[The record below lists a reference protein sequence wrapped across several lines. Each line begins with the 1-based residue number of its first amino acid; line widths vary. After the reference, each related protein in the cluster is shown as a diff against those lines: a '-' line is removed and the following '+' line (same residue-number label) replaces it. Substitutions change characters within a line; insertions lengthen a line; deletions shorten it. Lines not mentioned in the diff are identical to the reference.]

1 MNRAHPRIASILV
14 LAGLG
19 LVGCAHKAATTA
31 PDAPPTVPPAASEPA
46 APSPSSPA
54 LATTPP
60 VPAAPTVPP
69 PVAATAAP
77 PATPAFKEVFPGVRV
92 DAATKTIEFD
102 GTVPIDCHNERTPVV
117 YLELIACTP
126 DTKEHEALVVTRTK
140 PSNIH
145 AAMLLIGLEPGKPG
159 VWTWEDKKITA
170 TAPTGGRVR
179 ITFIVNGKESSPADW
194 IVNQRDHRT
203 LAQHSPKEGFVFSG
217 SNTVNRRGQDRYQ
230 ADAEGSLIGLTCFSN
245 ETISW
250 TQMYNPD
257 SGVEEPQW
265 IANADAVPA
274 MGTPVT
280 VRLSPAR

>member
-1 MNRAHPRIASILV
+1 MNCTTPRIAPILA
-14 LAGLG
+14 LAGLW
-19 LVGCAHKAATTA
+19 LTGCAHKAATTA
-31 PDAPPTVPPAASEPA
+31 PASPPAAPPA
-46 APSPSSPA
+46 APQAAAPAPSSP
-54 LATTPP
+54 TPAP
-60 VPAAPTVPP
+60 PPPAPSAPAASP
-69 PVAATAAP
+69 PVAAPAAP
-77 PATPAFKEVFPGVRV
+77 PAAPALKEVFPGVRV

-117 YLELIACTP
+117 YLELVACTP

-145 AAMLLIGLEPGKPG
+145 AAMLLIGLELGKPG

-194 IVNQRDHRT
+194 ILNQRDHRT

-217 SNTVNRRGQDRYQ
+217 SNTVNRRGQDWYQ

-265 IANADAVPA
+265 IANADTVPP

-280 VRLSPAR
+280 VRISPAR